1 MNWDQLRGTWSQL
14 KGKAKEKW
22 GRLTDNDLEVIRGK
36 REQLLGKLRE
46 LYGIAKAEAQRQV
59 TQFERSAGS
68 AFKRGSRKARKSG
81 RGTISAAKKAGRAA
95 AGAALD
101 AASSG
106 LDKLRGLIAPHPQK
120 KRKAAPAASKG
131 RTAPRKA
138 TVSKSKRAKKRH

>member
-1 MNWDQLRGTWSQL
+1 MNWDQLKGTWSQL

-36 REQLLGKLRE
+36 RDQLLGKLRE
-46 LYGIAKAEAQRQV
+46 LYGIAKAEAERQV

-68 AFKRGSRKARKSG
+68 AFKKASGKARKSG
-81 RGTISAAKKAGRAA
+81 RGTLSAAKTAGRAA

-106 LDKLRGLIAPHPQK
+106 LDKLRGLIAPQK
-120 KRKAAPAASKG
+120 KRKAARAASKD
-131 RTAPRKA
+131 RTTPRKA
-138 TVSKSKRAKKRH
+138 TVSKSKRTKKRS

>member
-1 MNWDQLRGTWSQL
+1 MNWNQLRGTWSQL

-22 GRLTDNDLEVIRGK
+22 GRLSDNDLELIRGK
-36 REQLLGKLRE
+36 RDQLLGKLRE
-46 LYGIAKAEAQRQV
+46 LYGIAKAEAERQV

-68 AFKRGSRKARKSG
+68 AFKRGSRKVRKSG
-81 RGTISAAKKAGRAA
+81 RGTLSAAKTVGRAA

-106 LDKLRGLIAPHPQK
+106 LDKLRGLIAPAK

-131 RTAPRKA
+131 RTAARKA
-138 TVSKSKRAKKRH
+138 TVSKSKRAKKRY